1 MVVNGQPGF
10 TKESLDTIKNVA
22 SKETIYCN
30 LVIDEMSIR
39 RHIEMDAQRNVY
51 GYVNLGVQC
60 NNVDGD
66 EQLEAK
72 NALMF
77 LVVGING
84 YWKLPIGYFFI
95 NGLSGTERSNLL
107 ETAIA
112 LISETGAN
120 LHSVTFDGAA
130 VNMSMVKSLGA
141 NFDIDHKMAYIL
153 NKTTNE
159 PIFVFLDA
167 AHMLKLVR
175 NSWGDKKFL
184 KNSNGESEFVVKYI
198 QNAEKKIIKWE
209 YIEKLYQYECK
220 NGLRAGTKLTSRHI
234 QYFDEKMNVRLAA
247 QTMSQ
252 SVADALIF
260 LKSSEPEF
268 CDIDATAE
276 FIIYINNAFDI
287 LNSRSKFSNKLFNKP
302 ICAETINFYKEFINN
317 FTTYIKGLEFVEYK
331 KDGQPCIT
339 KVLESNRKTGFMG
352 LIIGLINSIQLIE
365 FLIPKNCMTYL
376 LTYKLSQDHIETTFS
391 AIRSRGGYNNNPTC
405 RQFAAAYK
413 RILVHNQVVGSVY
426 GNCTILDNTKHL
438 SVSEQSINETN
449 IDYDFLDVR
458 EVGLFIENVSYYV
471 AGFVSR
477 AIEKKI
483 NCENC
488 KKILYINTSDSSSNR
503 SRKLLSQKDRGG
515 LYKPSDT
522 VMKICL
528 ETERVF
534 RSYYNVKNY
543 KQSVLFLT
551 TQVKMNLYQYKIS
564 FQLSGCDD
572 NHSIV
577 DTHKDQLTKLV
588 IHNI

>member
-1 MVVNGQPGF
+1 
-10 TKESLDTIKNVA
+10 L
-22 SKETIYCN
+22 
-30 LVIDEMSIR
+30 
-39 RHIEMDAQRNVY
+39 
-51 GYVNLGVQC
+51 
-60 NNVDGD
+60 
-66 EQLEAK
+66 
-72 NALMF
+72 
-77 LVVGING
+77 
-84 YWKLPIGYFFI
+84 
-95 NGLSGTERSNLL
+95 
-107 ETAIA
+107 
-112 LISETGAN
+112 
-120 LHSVTFDGAA
+120 
-130 VNMSMVKSLGA
+130 
-141 NFDIDHKMAYIL
+141 
-153 NKTTNE
+153 
-159 PIFVFLDA
+159 
-167 AHMLKLVR
+167 
-175 NSWGDKKFL
+175 GDKKFL
-184 KNSNGESEFVVKYI
+184 KNSNEESEFVVKYI

-234 QYFDEKMNVRLAA
+234 QYFDEKMNVRLVA

-287 LNSRSKFSNKLFNKP
+287 LNSRSKFSNKPFNKP

-449 IDYDFLDVR
+449 IDYDFLDVK

-483 NCENC
+483 NC
-488 KKILYINTSDSSSNR
+488 
-503 SRKLLSQKDRGG
+503 
-515 LYKPSDT
+515 
-522 VMKICL
+522 
-528 ETERVF
+528 
-534 RSYYNVKNY
+534 KN
-543 KQSVLFLT
+543 
-551 TQVKMNLYQYKIS
+551 
-564 FQLSGCDD
+564 
-572 NHSIV
+572 
-577 DTHKDQLTKLV
+577 
-588 IHNI
+588 